1 MKKKLRLIERDF
13 ISLLKKI
20 VLENTD
26 DMDDIASLTQRE
38 AEQQQ
43 KLAQPTPI
51 AQPRTQ
57 RQVDCIGGYKPPT
70 NDVYGL
76 CSGGPLVGKLQQYLG
91 FPKPDNKFGPI
102 TRQALFKKTNKTTI
116 TKDEIEKLSKSNAAT
131 SIDAVGTTSK
141 STSVNKYNPVGP
153 LKTLNGKLIKISNSS
168 YAVESIYASYRTNWK
183 NGEFTIYIN
192 VIQGSFSGSKKYKF
206 ATNCSLLENNIIK
219 LVGKTTEYYF
229 NDYNVTKAVKTHFC
243 QIKSNKS

>member
-20 VLENTD
+20 VLEQTD
-26 DMDDIASLTQRE
+26 DMDDNASLTQRD

-43 KLAQPTPI
+43 LAQPTPI

-57 RQVDCIGGYKPPT
+57 GQVACPGGYKPPT

-102 TRQALFKKTNKTTI
+102 TKQALVKKTNKTTI
-116 TKDEIEKLSKSNAAT
+116 RKDEIEKLSKSSAAP
-131 SIDAVGTTSK
+131 DAVGTTSK

-153 LKTLNGKLIKISNSS
+153 LKTFNGKLIKISNSN
-168 YAVESIYASYRTNWK
+168 YTVESIYASYRTTWK
-183 NGEFTIYIN
+183 GEFTIYIN
-192 VIQGSFSGSKKYKF
+192 VNQTGSVGSKKYKF
-206 ATNCSLLENNIIK
+206 GTKCSLLNNNIIK
-219 LVGKTTEYYF
+219 LVGSTTNYSFDETTVSKTII
-229 NDYNVTKAVKTHFC
+229 NHFC
-243 QIKSNKS
+243 QIKYNQA

>member
-1 MKKKLRLIERDF
+1 MKKKLHITERNFINLI
-13 ISLLKKI
+13 KKI

-38 AEQQQ
+38 AERQQ

-57 RQVDCIGGYKPPT
+57 GQVACLGGYKPPT

-91 FPKPDNKFGPI
+91 FPNPDSKFGPI
-102 TRQALFKKTNKTTI
+102 TQQALVKKLNKSTI
-116 TKDEIEKLSKSNAAT
+116 TKAEIEELSMGSAQA
-131 SIDAVGTTSK
+131 TSK
-141 STSVNKYNPVGP
+141 STSVNKYIPVKP
-153 LKTLNGKLIKISNSS
+153 LTTLKGNLIKISNSS
-168 YAVESIYASYRTNWK
+168 YVVETIYASYRTNWK

-206 ATNCSLLENNIIK
+206 ATNCSLLKNNIIK

-229 NDYNVTKAVKTHFC
+229 NEYNVTNAIKTHFC
-243 QIKSNKS
+243 QIKSNQA